1 MEVER
6 STGRLLLL
14 NSLRGQPGYF
24 YDQDEKHAE
33 NDDSA
38 SSNDSLITMPPT
50 TASLKTHTGHG
61 HKKAGAS
68 GSSEAVTE
76 GSRSRHHSGGH
87 RSHRHTHH
95 HRSRHHDLSPG
106 ITTPTPV
113 QQSSEVSLTHPQNML
128 AVRFWRKS
136 DNIVLMSSV
145 PTKTSYPSLVFWPQK
160 EHYIPVAFSAIR

>member
-24 YDQDEKHAE
+24 YDQQRHIRDEKHEE

-128 AVRFWRKS
+128 AVR
-136 DNIVLMSSV
+136 
-145 PTKTSYPSLVFWPQK
+145 Y
-160 EHYIPVAFSAIR
+160 

>member
-87 RSHRHTHH
+87 RSHRHTTHH

-128 AVRFWRKS
+128 AVRFWRT
-136 DNIVLMSSV
+136 LG
-145 PTKTSYPSLVFWPQK
+145 QK
-160 EHYIPVAFSAIR
+160 PIFFP